1 MFRTAEEKVERAWRS
16 RHYVETAAKR
26 GLKEIIKFIHNFIST
41 GGSIPVN
48 IVLDANLLLSIG
60 SNFQQLIGSDLEKGR
75 KLWTIPLQ
83 SRATRLWVKNN
94 VVVLLCGGPVEKVKS
109 FEILKF

>member
-1 MFRTAEEKVERAWRS
+1 MEKVWRS

-26 GLKEIIKFIHNFIST
+26 GQIRYIRINHMIFFML
-41 GGSIPVN
+41 GGSIPISLN
-48 IVLDANLLLSIG
+48 LDANILLSIG
-60 SNFQQLIGSDLEKGR
+60 SNFQQLVGSDMNKGK

-94 VVVLLCGGPVEKVKS
+94 VVVLLCGGGVEKVKS